1 MLKNNIYR
9 VLSFSLFL
17 FPFIFTL
24 EICARV
30 DDWFNYNAPILAK
43 YTSECLREYD
53 AEGIRH
59 NIPFVRFEKWR
70 INNMGFR
77 GEDIDLH
84 AEKNKIKVVCM
95 GASETF
101 GLYETENNEWPA
113 QLGRLLGDK
122 YCVINASV
130 VGQFLENWQ
139 KYLAKYIM
147 NVAPDIIILHINP
160 FKYSQGNISERNS
173 NTEKKRVES
182 AAQRTSLGINVI
194 SVIKSVKED
203 LRIIPKIKQ
212 VLKGVLPDRLVKHY
226 QLMSMKKQVEEKQE
240 RVLGEMSP
248 SDSLPEKNIALFK
261 RDLEALIT
269 YLKSK
274 NIQIMVTSYPMLLN
288 KKNIDEYPEIF
299 FDFRRFYIDLSLIG
313 LIDAQSKFNDSCREV
328 AQSYGL
334 DFVDLDAV
342 LPKTTCEFGD
352 NVHYTDQGAE
362 IIAKAVSNSIQQLNS
377 KNLAGR

>member
-1 MLKNNIYR
+1 MNHELKCKLHAIFIMSKNLTVFSHMQKLNRKLLNIYR

-147 NVAPDIIILHINP
+147 NVAPGAIPFSGTIN
-160 FKYSQGNISERNS
+160 
-173 NTEKKRVES
+173 
-182 AAQRTSLGINVI
+182 
-194 SVIKSVKED
+194 D
-203 LRIIPKIKQ
+203 
-212 VLKGVLPDRLVKHY
+212 
-226 QLMSMKKQVEEKQE
+226 
-240 RVLGEMSP
+240 SP
-248 SDSLPEKNIALFK
+248 SISSNIK
-261 RDLEALIT
+261 
-269 YLKSK
+269 Y
-274 NIQIMVTSYPMLLN
+274 
-288 KKNIDEYPEIF
+288 
-299 FDFRRFYIDLSLIG
+299 
-313 LIDAQSKFNDSCREV
+313 
-328 AQSYGL
+328 
-334 DFVDLDAV
+334 
-342 LPKTTCEFGD
+342 
-352 NVHYTDQGAE
+352 
-362 IIAKAVSNSIQQLNS
+362 
-377 KNLAGR
+377 